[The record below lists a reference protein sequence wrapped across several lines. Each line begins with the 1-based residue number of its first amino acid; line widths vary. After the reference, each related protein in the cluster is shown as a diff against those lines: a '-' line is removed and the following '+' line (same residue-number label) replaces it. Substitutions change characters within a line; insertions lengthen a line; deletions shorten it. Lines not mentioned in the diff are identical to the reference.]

1 MKFAHK
7 IFLYKVN
14 EDNTV
19 TFYVK
24 KGEGE
29 KPDYFRATARL
40 KLLVELSELKQDT
53 ELEAVIGVYY
63 DKQLKLQIVE
73 VSYE

>member
-1 MKFAHK
+1 MKFTQK

-29 KPDYFRATARL
+29 KPDYFRANARL
-40 KLLVELSELKQDT
+40 KLLVELSEIKQDT
-53 ELEAVIGVYY
+53 ELLATIGVYY
-63 DKQLKLQIVE
+63 DRQLKLQIVDVE
-73 VSYE
+73 L

>member
-1 MKFAHK
+1 MKFTQK

-24 KGEGE
+24 KAEGE
-29 KPDYFRATARL
+29 KPDYFRANARL
-40 KLLVELSELKQDT
+40 KLLLELSEMKQDT
-53 ELEAVIGVYY
+53 ELVATIGVYY
-63 DKQLKLQIVE
+63 DHQLKLQIIE
-73 VSYE
+73 VA

>member
-1 MKFAHK
+1 MKFTHK
-7 IFLYKVN
+7 IVLYKVN

-24 KGEGE
+24 KEDGS
-29 KPDYFRATARL
+29 KPDYFRANARL
-40 KLLVELSELKQDT
+40 KLLVELSDMKQDT

-63 DKQLKLQIVE
+63 DKGLKLQIVE
-73 VSYE
+73 VH

>member
-1 MKFAHK
+1 MKFTQK

-19 TFYVK
+19 TFYVT

-29 KPDYFRATARL
+29 KPDYFRANARL
-40 KLLVELSELKQDT
+40 KLLVELSEMKQDT
-53 ELEAVIGVYY
+53 ELVATIGVYY
-63 DKQLKLQIVE
+63 DRQLKLQIVE
-73 VSYE
+73 VA